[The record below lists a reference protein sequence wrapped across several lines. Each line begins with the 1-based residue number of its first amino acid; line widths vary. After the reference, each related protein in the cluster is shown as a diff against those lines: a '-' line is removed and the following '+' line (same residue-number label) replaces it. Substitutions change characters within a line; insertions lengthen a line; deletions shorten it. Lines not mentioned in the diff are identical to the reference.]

1 MSRFLSTKY
10 SVGAFNFGMLVLRVF
25 TGLLLSSHGYSKLV
39 QFSVLKHK
47 FMNFMHLGSTTTL
60 VLVIFAEFFC
70 SIFLI
75 LGLFTR
81 FACIP
86 IIIAMSVVVFV
97 ASHGDIFGHGERGMM
112 FLAATIA
119 ILFCGPGKIS
129 VDGMIG
135 K

>member
-25 TGLLLSSHGYSKLV
+25 TGLLLSAHGYSKLV
-39 QFSVLKHK
+39 QFGSLKYK

-60 VLVIFAEFFC
+60 VLVIFAEFCC

-86 IIIAMSVVVFV
+86 IIVAMSVVVFV
-97 ASHGDIFGHGERGMM
+97 ASHGQIFDHGERGMM
-112 FLAATIA
+112 FLAATIT

-129 VDGMIG
+129 VDGMIR

>member
-1 MSRFLSTKY
+1 MNKFLSTKY
-10 SVGAFNFGMLVLRVF
+10 SAAAFNFGIFILRTV
-25 TGLLLSSHGYSKLV
+25 TGLLLVNHGYTKIV
-39 QFSVLKHK
+39 QFGSLRYK
-47 FMNFMHLGSTTTL
+47 FMNFMHLGSTTSL
-60 VLVIFAEFFC
+60 SLIIFAEFFC
-70 SIFLI
+70 GIFLI

-86 IIIAMSVVVFV
+86 IIIGMCVIVFMT
-97 ASHGDIFGHGERGMM
+97 AHGNIFNEGERGAMY
-112 FLAATIA
+112 LVATIA